1 MHNYN
6 RANYFYV
13 RKSDY
18 IQAYVIGTLI
28 ISPRFCH
35 FSTARENIVTKNDI
49 FYPRREIYHIFD
61 QHASITDLRA
71 AVRNYIQNLKITVTA
86 GEI

>member
-1 MHNYN
+1 M
-6 RANYFYV
+6 RL
-13 RKSDY
+13 RKSDC
-18 IQAYVIGTLI
+18 IQAYATGTLI

-49 FYPRREIYHIFD
+49 FYPMREIYHSSISN
-61 QHASITDLRA
+61 ASITDLRA